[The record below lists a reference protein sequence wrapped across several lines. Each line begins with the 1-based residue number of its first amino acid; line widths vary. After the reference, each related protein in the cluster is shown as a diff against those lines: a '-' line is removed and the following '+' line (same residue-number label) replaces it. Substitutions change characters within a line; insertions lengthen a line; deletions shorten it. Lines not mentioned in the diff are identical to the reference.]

1 MRKAFTTETQ
11 RHRGKP
17 KKIGRRE
24 VRSCAVVP
32 GVVHS
37 GGGGDREHREHG
49 DHVCVASVGSVPQC
63 LCAKKIGRREVRSGA
78 VVPGVVHSGGRG
90 DREHREPG
98 DHVCA
103 PSVYSVPQCLCEPGC
118 NVESVPASEY
128 EFSKGSTKPEPTQT
142 TSPITL
148 CSLSPPP
155 PLCTT
160 PTTKAQNP
168 ASRRPIFL
176 GFPLCLCA
184 SVVNI
189 AFCPRERSA
198 HAR

>member
-17 KKIGRRE
+17 RKIGRRE
-24 VRSCAVVP
+24 VRSGAVVP

-63 LCAKKIGRREVRSGA
+63 LC
-78 VVPGVVHSGGRG
+78 
-90 DREHREPG
+90 
-98 DHVCA
+98 
-103 PSVYSVPQCLCEPGC
+103 EPGC
-118 NVESVPASEY
+118 KVELVPASEY

-160 PTTKAQNP
+160 PTTKAQNHT
-168 ASRRPIFL
+168 SRRPIFL
-176 GFPLCLCA
+176 GFPLCLCV

-189 AFCPRERSA
+189 VFLIPPEPSPPPRACRRLPRPLPRA
-198 HAR
+198 HR